1 MEAEAVKGILLRI
14 SRGRWRGV
22 SSSVV
27 DLEVKRMP
35 DLERLA
41 EIVVMTSGM
50 QERVEPEERDRK
62 RAEGLMRLG
71 FRALDALH
79 LACAEKAGVDVFLST
94 DERLLRTAARS
105 EARGRLNIRV
115 ENPLPWLEEVL
126 KDEDADAG
134 TP

>member
-1 MEAEAVKGILLRI
+1 
-14 SRGRWRGV
+14 
-22 SSSVV
+22 
-27 DLEVKRMP
+27 
-35 DLERLA
+35 
-41 EIVVMTSGM
+41 M